1 MMSKAKTFSVIN
13 YKGGTGKTCTLI
25 NIAHAISQKGFK
37 VLIVDTDPQGSI
49 SYHLGVKPKKTLYD
63 IITKKHNVNDCIY
76 NARENLD
83 LIASN
88 EHLFPAENYM
98 HKQKNRENILKERL
112 TPVFEKY
119 DYVFMDCSPSINLM
133 NQNVLLCAENLLI
146 PVSMDYMTL
155 LGVKQLINNTKLL
168 NKNFKSSIKVSKI
181 IPTFYNSHNNK
192 TKHVHDSLERIFS
205 EYISSPIRA
214 NVTISEAAGQGKT
227 IYEFAP
233 TSSAANDF
241 DKLTEEVL
249 NYER

>member
-1 MMSKAKTFSVIN
+1 MSKPKTFCVIN

-25 NIAHAISQKGFK
+25 NIAHAISQKGHK
-37 VLIVDTDPQGSI
+37 VLIIDSDPQGST
-49 SYHLGVKPKKTLYD
+49 SYHLGITPKRTLYD
-63 IITKKHNVNDCIY
+63 IITKKAAPENCIY

-98 HKQKNRENILKERL
+98 HKQTDRESILKDRL
-112 TPVFEKY
+112 SPIFNHY
-119 DYVFMDCSPSINLM
+119 DYIFIDCSPSINLM

-168 NKNFKSSIKVSKI
+168 NKNFNSSIKVSKI

-192 TKHVHDSLERIFS
+192 TKHVHDSLEKVFS

-233 TSSAANDF
+233 SSSAANDF
-241 DKLTEEVL
+241 NKLTEEVL
-249 NYER
+249 KL

>member
-1 MMSKAKTFSVIN
+1 MGKPKKFCVIN

-25 NIAHAISQKGFK
+25 NIAYAISKKGLK
-37 VLIVDTDPQGSI
+37 VLIVDTDPQGST
-49 SYHLGVKPKKTLYD
+49 SYHLGVTPKKTLYD
-63 IITKKHNVNDCIY
+63 IITKKHLPQECIY
-76 NARENLD
+76 KARENLD

-88 EHLFPAENYM
+88 EHLFPAETYM
-98 HKQKNRENILKERL
+98 HKQKNRETILKERL
-112 TPVFEKY
+112 SDLFNNY
-119 DYVFMDCSPSINLM
+119 DYIFIDCSPSINLM

-168 NKNFKSSIKVSKI
+168 NKHFKTSIKVSKI
-181 IPTFYNSHNNK
+181 IPTFYNKHNNK
-192 TKHVHDSLERIFS
+192 TKHVHDSLEKIFS

-233 TSSAANDF
+233 ASSAADDF

-249 NYER
+249 NYEQ